1 MGGKDDRTVEIELWD
16 EADDGRS
23 RGHEDAGKRTEGS
36 AGPQPRP
43 PRETSRSARRSLR
56 TTLTR
61 VLAVVAVLGIAAV
74 ANVRE
79 QQEEARRTEVFASM
93 PGLVE
98 RIDGPLELTWE
109 HPDWVWVRSGVVTAA
124 GSRSVVLLHPGTGL
138 PLDIPLEP
146 EQQVEPCG
154 ELPDAVPPMIVC
166 WRWDLLEQTEV
177 GAVRYGELV
186 GLDADDGRT
195 LFIRDAQVP
204 SSFAAGDGF
213 GAVGGDIVTADV
225 EGTQVTVTRADAVSG
240 RERWSTPLGPGLD
253 EGEAGV
259 VVKVRGPYVLV
270 QAASSVVLDL
280 EDGRE
285 LARWASSGPGLVAPG
300 VIGED
305 GYGTWT
311 EVTESLARSE
321 RGTWFSADGTQVP
334 VDGVV
339 QEPQVTD
346 GSAKD
351 VLIVVRD
358 YGMDLVGVQR
368 ATGEDLWSADL
379 RGGEVLMRRDGAAV
393 AADGR
398 RLAAFD
404 LRTGAERWSRPLEG
418 LDTDAGSVTDG
429 RTVVVA
435 AHRDGGW
442 ALDAVSLDTGR
453 VAWTTEVPPGEPG
466 DPGRGIGVH
475 LMEVGGHVVVVHD
488 ASVIGMA

>member
-1 MGGKDDRTVEIELWD
+1 MGAKDDRTVEIELWD

-23 RGHEDAGKRTEGS
+23 RGHEDAGKRPDGS
-36 AGPQPRP
+36 VGPKPRP
-43 PRETSRSARRSLR
+43 PRETSPSPRRSLR
-56 TTLTR
+56 TISTR
-61 VLAVVAVLGIAAV
+61 VLAVVVVLAIAVA

-109 HPDWVWVRSGVVTAA
+109 HPDWVQVRSGVVTAA
-124 GSRSVVLLHPGTGL
+124 VSQSVVLLHPGTGL

-177 GAVRYGELV
+177 GAARYGELV

-195 LFIRDAQVP
+195 LFVRDAQVP
-204 SSFAAGDGF
+204 SLSLVGEGF
-213 GAVGGDIVTADV
+213 GAVGGDLVTADV
-225 EGTQVTVTRADAVSG
+225 DGTQVTVTRADAVSG
-240 RERWSTPLGPGLD
+240 RERWSTPLGPVQD
-253 EGEAGV
+253 EDQAGAV
-259 VVKVRGPYVLV
+259 VEVRGPYVLV
-270 QAASSVVLDL
+270 QAASSAVLAL

-285 LARWASSGPGLVAPG
+285 LVRWASSGPGLVAPG

-346 GSAKD
+346 GSADD
-351 VLIVVRD
+351 VLIVVRG
-358 YGMDLVGVQR
+358 YGMDLVGVR
-368 ATGEDLWSADL
+368 AATGEDLWSAGL
-379 RGGEVLMRRDGAAV
+379 RGGEVLMRRDGAV
-393 AADGR
+393 VVADGL

-404 LRTGAERWSRPLEG
+404 LRTGAERWSRPLDG
-418 LDTDAGSVTDG
+418 LDAETGSVTDG
-429 RTVVVA
+429 RTVVVV

-453 VAWTTEVPPGEPG
+453 VAWTTEVPQGEAG
-466 DPGRGIGVH
+466 GPGRGIGVH
-475 LMEVGGHVVVVHD
+475 LMEVGGHVVVVRNS
-488 ASVIGMA
+488 SVIGMA